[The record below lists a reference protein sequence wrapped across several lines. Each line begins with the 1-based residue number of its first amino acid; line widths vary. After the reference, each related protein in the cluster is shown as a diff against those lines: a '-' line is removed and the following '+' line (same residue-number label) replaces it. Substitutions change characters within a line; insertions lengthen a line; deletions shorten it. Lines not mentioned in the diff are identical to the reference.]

1 VLGADVFKADWQRSC
16 ATCGKREATLRAASC
31 DVAAEEA
38 LSVLQIFEAVPTDQM
53 HDAMAGSAQVHDVAR
68 RVVVVVPVDVM
79 SVHLG
84 KHPAADEAG
93 SAHLR
98 GATGA
103 PTLRSLVWSDYGL
116 GFCAVAGLR
125 CV

>member
-1 VLGADVFKADWQRSC
+1 MAAD
-16 ATCGKREATLRAASC
+16 
-31 DVAAEEA
+31 EA
-38 LSVLQIFEAVPTDQM
+38 LSVLRVFVAVPTDQV

-79 SVHLG
+79 SMHLD

-103 PTLRSLVWSDYGL
+103 PTLRFLV
-116 GFCAVAGLR
+116 
-125 CV
+125 